1 MQSQSSLDDLT
12 DWGFVI
18 SDEKSKPLVSFG
30 YVDKK
35 KAVEAAKLMKDA
47 LDGVIQIM
55 AYG

>member
-1 MQSQSSLDDLT
+1 MKYQVGKVQSQSSLDDLT

-35 KAVEAAKLMKDA
+35 RRLR
-47 LDGVIQIM
+47 QQS
-55 AYG
+55 